1 MADTPLWRR
10 TFDALERP
18 AARVLET
25 AVQSDAFADVLA
37 LGVRLRRDVERQSAE
52 AFERWLHL
60 WNLPAY
66 SDVVALQAQAAA
78 VERRLREVA
87 HELEDRAGGPGL
99 GDRESTPKLPR
110 RAARPSKPNGS
121 GGS

>member
-1 MADTPLWRR
+1 MAPDTPLWRR

-18 AARVLET
+18 AARVLES
-25 AVQSDAFADVLA
+25 AVQTNAFADVLA
-37 LGVRLRRDVERQSAE
+37 LGVRARRGLERQYVE

-66 SDVVALQAQAAA
+66 SDVVRLQAQTAA

-87 HELEDRAGGPGL
+87 HELEDRGAPPVEG
-99 GDRESTPKLPR
+99 
-110 RAARPSKPNGS
+110 NGS